1 MKLINI
7 LKRDFILP
15 IVITLF
21 ISIILSII
29 STIIFLN
36 GFFREDLQKKIRL
49 IENKKVGHIMETIQE
64 LIYFKFQKIMNSLS
78 MMKMTLAKLN
88 NEISASS
95 DYLNYLFDKKKLTI
109 SEYLINAKYLYENYS
124 DIINDKNK
132 DLSNK
137 AVWFINDTFT
147 ENNIKN
153 IKNYRN
159 INNELTKNRLKLLAL
174 SIHLIPI
181 WKTIIQ
187 MFNDKK
193 SYEVDLI
200 YLVNRKTEVFISYPV
215 LKNNE
220 YFYSLFRNKKN

>member
-1 MKLINI
+1 
-7 LKRDFILP
+7 
-15 IVITLF
+15 
-21 ISIILSII
+21 
-29 STIIFLN
+29 
-36 GFFREDLQKKIRL
+36 
-49 IENKKVGHIMETIQE
+49 METIQE
-64 LIYFKFQKIMNSLS
+64 LLYFKFQKIINYLS

-88 NEISASS
+88 NEISGTS
-95 DYLNYLFDKKKLTI
+95 DYLNYLFEKKKLTI

-159 INNELTKNRLKLLAL
+159 IKNELTKNRLKLLAL

-200 YLVNRKTEVFISYPV
+200 YLVNRKTEVFVSYLV

-220 YFYSLFRNKKN
+220 YFYSLFRNKKNELFCLNN